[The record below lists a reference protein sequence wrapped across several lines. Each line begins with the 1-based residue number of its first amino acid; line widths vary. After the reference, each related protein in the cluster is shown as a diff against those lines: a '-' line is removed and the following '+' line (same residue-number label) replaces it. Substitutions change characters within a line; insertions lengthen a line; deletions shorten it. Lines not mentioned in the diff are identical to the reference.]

1 MPSPPP
7 DPKMLVSQ
15 LLPLLERVL
24 DSICLSPGL
33 RTQIVQQARYE
44 LFFLVWG
51 SADETEE

>member
-7 DPKMLVSQ
+7 DPEVSISH

-24 DSICLSPGL
+24 DSICLSPYL

-44 LFFLVWG
+44 ISFLVWG
-51 SADETEE
+51 NADETEE